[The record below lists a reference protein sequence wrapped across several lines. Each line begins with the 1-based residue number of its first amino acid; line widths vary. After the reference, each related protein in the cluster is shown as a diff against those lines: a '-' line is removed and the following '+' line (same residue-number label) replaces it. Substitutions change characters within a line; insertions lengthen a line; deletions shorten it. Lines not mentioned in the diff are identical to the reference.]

1 MADEAWDL
9 LSDKSSS
16 GDDWSVP
23 SVPSEA
29 GETGQVATVT
39 NCIPSTIS
47 VEDKVAMVGE
57 KLTTEEI
64 NNTGEHVLDQ
74 SPFKDSCL
82 NDSYGITS
90 LENFDEA
97 VTHDDLL
104 DGKTSVLGSFKDD
117 RARIDPIANKMTLIE
132 STPLERLDNETHPT
146 EQFDAETHTTEHF
159 DTETH
164 TTEQFDTEETPTKS
178 KVPNIRAAAAAG
190 GLVGLILG
198 GPVLAVMGAVG
209 AGIAST
215 SNCPAGNIAR
225 AGGDVAASIG
235 ETIVEFN
242 DKHKISEKAR
252 VRAEKLGQKIKEVD
266 QDHKITDKVKRWVEH
281 IKQQV
286 KDSDDEL
293 GIIETLKSVH
303 LQIFGRTRSG
313 AQN

>member
-146 EQFDAETHTTEHF
+146 EQFDAETHTTE
-159 DTETH
+159 
-164 TTEQFDTEETPTKS
+164 QFDTEETPTKS

-198 GPVLAVMGAVG
+198 GPVLAFMGAVG